1 MNNQVI
7 ACLDG
12 SDYAQAVA
20 DAAGWVSKTLG
31 APVTLLHVMDSADD
45 EDAAKSASESDSLMT
60 RLSALDQQ
68 RGALNRERGELL
80 LDFAAGEV
88 AAAGGPEARR
98 KLVRGDLMETLA
110 GLQDDLRVLVIGKR
124 GESTNEDSLGSHLEQ
139 MIRTNS
145 RPTLVVGR
153 EFTAPT
159 RALLAFDGSDT
170 MVRAINTIASS
181 PMFQN
186 LECHVVL
193 VGAETDE
200 HKEQLTWAE
209 TTLENAGVTVTT
221 HLAAETFVGAT
232 LTRYAQQNEIN
243 LMVMGAYGHSR
254 LRQKLV
260 GSTTS
265 SLLKHTPVTLLV
277 LRQ

>member
-7 ACLDG
+7 ACFDG

-20 DAAGWVSKTLG
+20 DAASWTSKTLG
-31 APVTLLHVMDSADD
+31 APLTLLHVMEAA
-45 EDAAKSASESDSLMT
+45 EDNQQQDAPSKSDSMLT

-68 RGALNRERGELL
+68 RVALNRERGELL
-80 LDFAAGEV
+80 LDFAAGE
-88 AAAGGPEARR
+88 ASNAGVPDARR
-98 KLVRGDLMETLA
+98 KLVRGNLMETLA
-110 GLQDDLRVLVIGKR
+110 GLQDDLRVLVVGKR
-124 GESTNEDSLGSHLEQ
+124 GESATEESLGSHLEQ
-139 MIRTNS
+139 MIRTNP
-145 RPTLVVGR
+145 RPTLIVGR

-159 RALLAFDGSDT
+159 KALLAFDGSDT

-181 PMFQN
+181 PMFHH

-200 HKEQLTWAE
+200 HREQLTWAE
-209 TTLENAGVTVTT
+209 TTLENANVDVKT
-221 HLAAETFVGAT
+221 HLAAETFVDAT
-232 LTRYAQQNEIN
+232 LTAYAKENDID

-254 LRQKLV
+254 LRHMLV

-265 SLLKHTPVTLLV
+265 TLLKHTRLTLLV
-277 LRQ
+277 LR